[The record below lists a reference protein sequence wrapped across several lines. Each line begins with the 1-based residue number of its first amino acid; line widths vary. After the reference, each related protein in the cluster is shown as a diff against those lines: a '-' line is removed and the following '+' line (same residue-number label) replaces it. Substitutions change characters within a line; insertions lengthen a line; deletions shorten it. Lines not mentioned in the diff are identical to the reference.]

1 MKEFDSTQL
10 AKYDGQDGR
19 PAYVVFQGKVYDV
32 TESRLWKSG
41 AHMRRHRA
49 GSDLT
54 TDLQAAPHGVDFLER
69 FPQIGVLKKDEVP
82 AKEIPKVITWLLDSN
97 PFFRRHPHPMTV
109 HFPIVF
115 MLSTAFFN
123 VLFLITGIKS
133 FEVTALHCLAGGI
146 LFTVVAILTGLVTWW
161 YNYMGKML
169 KPVAIKIPLSLT
181 MLADAIIVFVW
192 RIKDPRV
199 LENLQG
205 VNIVYLL
212 LVLALIPLISIIGWY
227 GATMTFPLEKE

>member
-1 MKEFDSTQL
+1 MKEFDLTEL
-10 AKYDGQDGR
+10 AEYDGQDGR
-19 PAYVVFQGKVYDV
+19 PAYFVYQGKVYDV
-32 TESRLWKSG
+32 TDSRLWKIG
-41 AHMRRHRA
+41 IHMRRHRA

-54 TDLQAAPHGVDFLER
+54 TDLQAAPHGMDVLER
-69 FPQIGVLKKDEVP
+69 YPQIGVIKKEEVP
-82 AKEIPKVITWLLDSN
+82 TKEKPTIIRWLLDSN

-123 VLFLITGIKS
+123 FLFLITSIKS

-146 LFTVVAILTGLVTWW
+146 LFTVVAILTGLLTWW

-169 KPVAIKIPLSLT
+169 KPVAVKIPLSLA

-205 VNIVYLL
+205 INIAYLL
-212 LVLALIPLISIIGWY
+212 LVLALIPMVAIIGWY
-227 GATMTFPLEKE
+227 GATMTFPLEKD

>member
-1 MKEFDSTQL
+1 MKEFDSAEL
-10 AKYDGQDGR
+10 AEYDGQDGR
-19 PAYVVFQGKVYDV
+19 PAYIVYQGKVYDV
-32 TESRLWKSG
+32 TESGLWKIG
-41 AHMRRHRA
+41 IHMRRHRA
-49 GSDLT
+49 GSDHT
-54 TDLQAAPHGVDFLER
+54 IDLQAAPHGMDVLER
-69 FPQIGVLKKDEVP
+69 YPQIGVIKKE
-82 AKEIPKVITWLLDSN
+82 EIPIKEKPTVIRWLLDTN

-123 VLFLITGIKS
+123 VLFLLTGVKS

-169 KPVAIKIPLSLT
+169 KPVAIKIPLSLA
-181 MLADAIIVFVW
+181 MLADAVIVFVW

-205 VNIVYLL
+205 MNILYLL
-212 LVLALIPLISIIGWY
+212 LVLALVPMIAIIGWY
-227 GATMTFPLEKE
+227 GATMTFPLEKD

>member
-1 MKEFDSTQL
+1 MKEFDSTEL
-10 AKYDGQDGR
+10 AEYDGQDGR
-19 PAYVVFQGKVYDV
+19 PAYVVHQGKVYDV
-32 TESRLWKSG
+32 TESRLWKIG
-41 AHMRRHRA
+41 IHMRRHRA

-54 TDLQAAPHGVDFLER
+54 TDLQAAPHGMDVLER
-69 FPQIGVLKKDEVP
+69 YPQIGVIKKEEVP
-82 AKEIPKVITWLLDSN
+82 TKEKPTVITWLLDSN

-123 VLFLITGIKS
+123 ILFLITGIKS

-169 KPVAIKIPLSLT
+169 KPVAIKIPLSLI
-181 MLADAIIVFVW
+181 MLADAIIVFTW

-212 LVLALIPLISIIGWY
+212 LVLALVPMIAIIGWY
-227 GATMTFPLEKE
+227 GATMTFPLEKD

>member
-1 MKEFDSTQL
+1 MKEFDSAEL
-10 AKYDGQDGR
+10 AEYDGQDGR
-19 PAYVVFQGKVYDV
+19 PAYIVYQGKVYDV
-32 TESRLWKSG
+32 TESRLWKIG
-41 AHMRRHRA
+41 IHMRRHRA

-54 TDLQAAPHGVDFLER
+54 IDLQAAPHGMDVLER
-69 FPQIGVLKKDEVP
+69 YPQIGVIKKE
-82 AKEIPKVITWLLDSN
+82 EIPIKEKPTVIRWLLDTN

-123 VLFLITGIKS
+123 VLFLLTGVKS

-169 KPVAIKIPLSLT
+169 KPVAIKKPLSLA
-181 MLADAIIVFVW
+181 MLADAVIVFVW

-205 VNIVYLL
+205 MNILYLL
-212 LVLALIPLISIIGWY
+212 LVLALVPMIAIIGWY
-227 GATMTFPLEKE
+227 GATMTFPLEKD